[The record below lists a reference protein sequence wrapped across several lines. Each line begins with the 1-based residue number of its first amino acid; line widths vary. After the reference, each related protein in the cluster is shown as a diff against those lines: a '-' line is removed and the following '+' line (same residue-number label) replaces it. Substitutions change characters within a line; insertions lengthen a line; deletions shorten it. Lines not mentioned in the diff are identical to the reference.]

1 MLQAVFISKVDPDEE
16 HNLKNTEGKELFEDQ
31 VSLDQFIIEINQGL
45 NASTFKILEVLRD

>member
-16 HNLKNTEGKELFEDQ
+16 YDLENTEGEKLFEDQ

-45 NASTFKILEVLRD
+45 NASNFKILEVLRD

>member
-1 MLQAVFISKVDPDEE
+1 MFISKVDPDEE